1 LPQAGF
7 ISEAEHLS
15 RDTSRDTF
23 VPRGERAASEGR
35 LLHAALH
42 FRRAEF
48 FMMPSDPV
56 QTATVHP
63 RDMFGRVD
71 RTFFCSPARTI
82 MMCHFCN

>member
-23 VPRGERAASEGR
+23 VPRGECAASEGR

-48 FMMPSDPV
+48 FMNLPI
-56 QTATVHP
+56 P
-63 RDMFGRVD
+63 RKQLLSIRVTCSAASTGR
-71 RTFFCSPARTI
+71 SSARRREQS
-82 MMCHFCN
+82 